1 MHGSR
6 TQQGQER
13 SNAWAQR
20 SSFVPAD
27 GPGINKDAKGQI
39 PFDRKNPIQ
48 VITMRASHQALIT
61 HLFSIT
67 SLEMGKFCL
76 YKNSIQ
82 VLEKQTY
89 RFAAIG

>member
-1 MHGSR
+1 
-6 TQQGQER
+6 
-13 SNAWAQR
+13 
-20 SSFVPAD
+20 
-27 GPGINKDAKGQI
+27 
-39 PFDRKNPIQ
+39 
-48 VITMRASHQALIT
+48 MRASHQALIT